1 MIRLKFRK
9 IASAA
14 AVAITTMA
22 LLTGQAF
29 ASVSVTSPVTA
40 NVSSDS
46 ATGSSVALP
55 TLIITEGAAAEI
67 PVGTL
72 TWAMPSGYVLD
83 QTSVA
88 NVSYGGNGLAGDA
101 TVSFPD
107 STHFSVNVTAT
118 STASSSSLSVG
129 SVTPLKVKA
138 SNGSPL
144 AASGNVTLSA
154 GSLAGTASSTSYGT
168 LTQVPGAAAKLVF
181 TIQPP
186 STTTV
191 GSAFSATVG
200 VQDQFNNLATGDN
213 GRNIDLSANLIAS
226 TTAGSLSGTLSH
238 NDASGLAVFSG
249 LSFSA
254 VNQIQLVASST
265 GLSGATS
272 STITIS
278 ATGGGTGTTTPPS
291 RNCGLHNGKLV
302 KVEGS
307 PTIYMVVNC
316 VLRPFTTPAIFHAR
330 GKKFS
335 DIIIISSGQFSV
347 LGIGKNIG
355 NGNDDDDTIIINP
368 LGNASTTAPSITG
381 LPNGTVVKIP
391 GNPTVYIVVNGQ
403 LQPFPSLVVF
413 KARGKKFGDIKTI
426 SQEQFNSLTVG
437 PPLTLPDGTLL
448 QGSGATI
455 FVIEGGKKK
464 GIRSLDSLRKH
475 GWSLKNVIRGNDDD
489 LNGIEHG
496 GDKED

>member
-226 TTAGSLSGTLSH
+226 TTAGSLSGTLSQT
-238 NDASGLAVFSG
+238 NASA
-249 LSFSA
+249 
-254 VNQIQLVASST
+254 T

-316 VLRPFTTPAIFHAR
+316 VLRPITTPAIFHAR